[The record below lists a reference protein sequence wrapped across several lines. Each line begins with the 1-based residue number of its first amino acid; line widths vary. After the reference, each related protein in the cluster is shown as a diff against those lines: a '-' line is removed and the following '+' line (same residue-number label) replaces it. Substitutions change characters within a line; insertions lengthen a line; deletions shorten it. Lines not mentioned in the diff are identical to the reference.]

1 MIDSF
6 TLIVPAAGESR
17 RYGRNKLLEPLAG
30 KAILFHTLSAFLVRG
45 DVAQIVL
52 ATGYDFSQEP
62 DIAPLL
68 RDGRV
73 TICAGGKCRAESVRN
88 AALAANEKNEWLA
101 IHDAARPLVSR
112 ALIDRTLTVAY
123 EQGCAAPA
131 LPVALTIKQA
141 TGPLPAR
148 VERTVPRQ
156 QLWAMQ
162 TPQIMRRA
170 DLLDAFEKCQLPME
184 QITDDV
190 QLLELADK
198 PVYLVEGEERNL
210 KITTP
215 GDLVLAERFLV
226 DPAAAPG
233 RGA

>member
-1 MIDSF
+1 MIESF

-30 KAILFHTLSAFLVRG
+30 KPILFHTLTAFLARR

-52 ATGYDFSQEP
+52 ATGHDFSIDQ

-68 RDGRV
+68 SDERV
-73 TICAGGKCRAESVRN
+73 IVRPGGVCRAESVRN
-88 AALAANEKNEWLA
+88 AVLAAPEKLEWIA

-112 ALIDRTLTVAY
+112 ELIDRTLAGAFQY
-123 EQGCAAPA
+123 GCAAPA

-148 VERTVPRQ
+148 VERTVPRER
-156 QLWAMQ
+156 LWAMQ
-162 TPQIMRRA
+162 TPQIMRRG
-170 DLLDAFEKCQLPME
+170 DLLEAYETCSLPME
-184 QITDDV
+184 QVTDDV
-190 QLLELADK
+190 QLLELAGK
-198 PVYLVEGEERNL
+198 PVYLVEGEQRNL

-215 GDLVLAERFLV
+215 GDLVLAERFLG
-226 DPAAAPG
+226 DPAAAPR